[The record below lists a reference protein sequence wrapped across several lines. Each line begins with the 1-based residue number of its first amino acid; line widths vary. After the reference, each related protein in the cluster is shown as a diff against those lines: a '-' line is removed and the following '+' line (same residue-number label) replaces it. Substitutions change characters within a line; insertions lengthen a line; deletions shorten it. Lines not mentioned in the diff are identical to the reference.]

1 MLTMFKISAEAGV
14 YTYQVKNQGKTKIK
28 NRSLVNYDY
37 LYRQLP
43 GKHGVYQ
50 RQFANARRVE
60 RHGAVAAAA
69 SFLLGHVLENLYVI
83 IYAARNFAALI
94 PVALYILLKFLL
106 ENTIHTWC
114 RTHKNLTY

>member
-1 MLTMFKISAEAGV
+1 MFKISAEAGV

-60 RHGAVAAAA
+60 RHGG
-69 SFLLGHVLENLYVI
+69 SGSGELLIGTCIGKSLCYYLRGEEFRGANTRRVVHFIEVFIRKYHSYLVS
-83 IYAARNFAALI
+83 YA
-94 PVALYILLKFLL
+94 
-106 ENTIHTWC
+106 
-114 RTHKNLTY
+114 

>member
-1 MLTMFKISAEAGV
+1 MIIFTGNFPANTGCISD
-14 YTYQVKNQGKTKIK
+14 
-28 NRSLVNYDY
+28 SLLMRGGWSDT
-37 LYRQLP
+37 
-43 GKHGVYQ
+43 
-50 RQFANARRVE
+50 
-60 RHGAVAAAA
+60 AVAAAA